1 MKNKKII
8 TVLLLVIIGV
18 VIIGI
23 YFTKN
28 PVSGEKNQPEVQ
40 LQQTKPDES
49 QQADTEKADNEE
61 TAADFSLDVSEM
73 IDYEELAAY
82 GLPIIVDYG
91 SDSCIPCKQ
100 MAPVLE
106 KMNEEMQG
114 KSFIK
119 FVDVWKYPDAAGNV
133 PVQVIPTQILV
144 NADGSPFVPSEE
156 LAAQIEFI
164 MYSSKDTGEHVFT
177 VHQGGITEDQLR
189 MILTEMGALE

>member
-1 MKNKKII
+1 MKNKKTI

-49 QQADTEKADNEE
+49 QQADTEKADSED

-73 IDYEELAAY
+73 IDYEALAAY

-114 KSFIK
+114 KAFIK

-177 VHQGGITEDQLR
+177 VHQGGITEDQMR

>member
-1 MKNKKII
+1 MKNKKVI
-8 TVLLLVIIGV
+8 TVLLLIVISV
-18 VIIGI
+18 VIAGI

-49 QQADTEKADNEE
+49 QQADTERADSNE

-73 IDYEELAAY
+73 IDYEALAAY

-114 KSFIK
+114 KAFIK

-144 NADGSPFVPSEE
+144 NADGSPFVPGEE

-177 VHQGGITEDQLR
+177 VHQGGITEDQMR
-189 MILTEMGALE
+189 MILKEMGALE

>member
-18 VIIGI
+18 VILGI

-49 QQADTEKADNEE
+49 QQADTEKADSED

-73 IDYEELAAY
+73 IDYEALAAY
-82 GLPIIVDYG
+82 ELPIIVDYG

-114 KSFIK
+114 KTFIK

-177 VHQGGITEDQLR
+177 VHQGGITEDQMR
-189 MILTEMGALE
+189 MILKEMGALE

>member
-73 IDYEELAAY
+73 IHYEELAAY

-177 VHQGGITEDQLR
+177 VHQGGITEDQMR

>member
-8 TVLLLVIIGV
+8 TVLLLVIICV
-18 VIIGI
+18 VIAGI

-49 QQADTEKADNEE
+49 QQADTEKADSED

-73 IDYEELAAY
+73 IDYEALAAY
-82 GLPIIVDYG
+82 ELPIIVDYG

-114 KSFIK
+114 KTFIK

-164 MYSSKDTGEHVFT
+164 M
-177 VHQGGITEDQLR
+177 
-189 MILTEMGALE
+189 

>member
-8 TVLLLVIIGV
+8 TVLLLIIICV
-18 VIIGI
+18 VIAGI

-49 QQADTEKADNEE
+49 QQADTEKADSED

-73 IDYEELAAY
+73 IDYEALAAY

-106 KMNEEMQG
+106 KMNEEMKG
-114 KSFIK
+114 KAFIK
-119 FVDVWKYPDAAGNV
+119 FVDVWKYPDAVGNV

-156 LAAQIEFI
+156 LAAQIEFL

-177 VHQGGITEDQLR
+177 VHQGGITEDQMR

>member
-1 MKNKKII
+1 MKNKKVI
-8 TVLLLVIIGV
+8 TVLLLIVISV
-18 VIIGI
+18 VIAGI

-49 QQADTEKADNEE
+49 QQADTERADSKE

-73 IDYEELAAY
+73 IDYEALAAY

-114 KSFIK
+114 KAFIK

-144 NADGSPFVPSEE
+144 NADGSPFVPGEE

-177 VHQGGITEDQLR
+177 VHQGGITEDQMR
-189 MILTEMGALE
+189 MILKEMGALE